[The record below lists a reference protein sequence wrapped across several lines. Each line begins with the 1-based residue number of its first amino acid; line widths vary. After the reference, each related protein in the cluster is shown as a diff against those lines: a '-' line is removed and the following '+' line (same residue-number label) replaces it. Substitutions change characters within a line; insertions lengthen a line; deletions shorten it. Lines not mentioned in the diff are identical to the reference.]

1 MRQARV
7 ERQTKE
13 TQITA
18 KVDLDGTGRYD
29 VTTGLGFLDHMI
41 EQLARH
47 SLIDIE
53 LDCEGDLHID
63 GHHTT
68 EDCGIVLGKAVANAL
83 EDRAGIRRYGHAY
96 IPMDETLTRCALDV
110 SGRPYLIW
118 KVEFTRDKLGE
129 MDTELFREFFQAFA
143 QHAGITLQLENLY
156 GVNNHHIVESSF
168 KALARALRQAVEID
182 PRLDGEV
189 ASTKGSLI

>member
-18 KVDLDGTGRYD
+18 KIDLDGTGRYD

-143 QHAGITLQLENLY
+143 QHAGITLHLENLY
-156 GVNNHHIVESSF
+156 GLNNHHIVESSF

>member
-143 QHAGITLQLENLY
+143 QHAGITLHLENLY